1 MTLGVMTLPSSCCAI
16 NVTTQTQIN
25 VDGPSII
32 PNIAAGAND
41 NQGPKMGLSLL
52 HQRIIQAMEYKVT
65 Q

>member
-1 MTLGVMTLPSSCCAI
+1 MTLPSSCCAI

-32 PNIAAGAND
+32 LILQQAND

-52 HQRIIQAMEYKVT
+52 HQRIIQAMEYKAT

>member
-41 NQGPKMGLSLL
+41 NQGLKWD
-52 HQRIIQAMEYKVT
+52 
-65 Q
+65 

>member
-32 PNIAAGAND
+32 PNIAGAND

-52 HQRIIQAMEYKVT
+52 HQRIIQAMVYKVT

>member
-41 NQGPKMGLSLL
+41 NQGPKNGIKFATPANNTSNG
-52 HQRIIQAMEYKVT
+52 V
-65 Q
+65 